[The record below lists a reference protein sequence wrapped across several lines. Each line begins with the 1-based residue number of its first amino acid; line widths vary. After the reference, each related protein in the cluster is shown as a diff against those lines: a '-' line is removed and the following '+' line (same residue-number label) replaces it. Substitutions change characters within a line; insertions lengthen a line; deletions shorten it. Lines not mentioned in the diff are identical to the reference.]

1 MITEVDSDADLMV
14 RVSAGDRD
22 AFAALVDRYKD
33 PMVSYLTRL
42 TGNRARA
49 EDLAQESF
57 VRLFQAAPRYSEQG
71 KLIAFLYRIATN
83 LARSEDRRVRRWSL
97 LRGRFASAHPHG
109 VDSPQADLLRQELHA
124 RVSEAIAALPLAYR
138 VPLVLHEIEGWS
150 YEQVAQV
157 TGAPEGTVKSRIN
170 RARQRLK
177 EELAP
182 YWQSGN
188 GGAA

>member
-14 RVSAGDRD
+14 RVSAGDRE
-22 AFAALVDRYKD
+22 AFAVLVDRYKD

-57 VRLFQAAPRYSEQG
+57 VRLFRAAPRYSEQG
-71 KLIAFLYRIATN
+71 KLIAYLYRIAAN
-83 LARSEDRRVRRWSL
+83 LARSEDRRARRWSL
-97 LRGRFASAHPHG
+97 LRGRFASAHALG
-109 VDSPQADLLRQELHA
+109 AESPQADLLRQELHA
-124 RVSEAIAALPLAYR
+124 RVSGAIAALPLVYR

-150 YEQVAQV
+150 YEQVSQV

-177 EELAP
+177 QELAP
-182 YWQSGN
+182 YWERN
-188 GGAA
+188 GGVS